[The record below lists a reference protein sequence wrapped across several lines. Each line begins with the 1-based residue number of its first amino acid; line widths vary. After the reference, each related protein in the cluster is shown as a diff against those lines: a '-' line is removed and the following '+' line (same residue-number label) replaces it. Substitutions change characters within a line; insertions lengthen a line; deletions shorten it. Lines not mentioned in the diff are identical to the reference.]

1 MARARYPIP
10 VLFAAALI
18 LAWLLLW
25 LFPWTTP
32 TIAIIVA
39 WTTILIWNITSGWG
53 AEFESAND
61 EFEDPRILGISI
73 SPQKL
78 VLICLV
84 LGLSSLISPHWVVVD
99 SDLSQYYYYENWSEG
114 LRETHYETGGGGEQ
128 TNSHYDSLNAC
139 LELRE
144 QESQSPIDGSCNSQI
159 SYFVGGMITTIML
172 AIGSL
177 FALLAVIGKWEKET
191 ESNYYFTQRAS
202 RSMLIGSMIWY
213 LFLRFGEGVWDLEEG
228 YSWYHVI
235 YDPGMGFWMAIIGG
249 FVGLSAVNGTVC
261 NRIFVYVTQT
271 TRKLSSRRDLFYTK
285 IALVAIPLSLLMPYL
300 SIVGVDITGF
310 SIAESSVE
318 MMDTSVFV
326 IVDDGAELGDSY
338 GGIFGLLGEIF
349 DSGLDT
355 KEKAVIMFFFL
366 MICFAP
372 LYFIWTAIETTCGLY
387 YRGRVKRRIALSH
400 LAYFFTIIVILWTV
414 PDWML
419 SEVIDYLPLG
429 QNIFGVNILSL
440 TGFLGYG
447 FWIGGLSGF
456 ALLHSSKAP
465 SLP

>member
-1 MARARYPIP
+1 
-10 VLFAAALI
+10 
-18 LAWLLLW
+18 
-25 LFPWTTP
+25 
-32 TIAIIVA
+32 
-39 WTTILIWNITSGWG
+39 
-53 AEFESAND
+53 
-61 EFEDPRILGISI
+61 
-73 SPQKL
+73 
-78 VLICLV
+78 
-84 LGLSSLISPHWVVVD
+84 
-99 SDLSQYYYYENWSEG
+99 
-114 LRETHYETGGGGEQ
+114 
-128 TNSHYDSLNAC
+128 
-139 LELRE
+139 
-144 QESQSPIDGSCNSQI
+144 
-159 SYFVGGMITTIML
+159 
-172 AIGSL
+172 
-177 FALLAVIGKWEKET
+177 
-191 ESNYYFTQRAS
+191 
-202 RSMLIGSMIWY
+202 
-213 LFLRFGEGVWDLEEG
+213 
-228 YSWYHVI
+228 
-235 YDPGMGFWMAIIGG
+235 
-249 FVGLSAVNGTVC
+249 
-261 NRIFVYVTQT
+261 
-271 TRKLSSRRDLFYTK
+271 LFYTK